1 MMAGRKS
8 KYKSHVEPYLE
19 RIPKWRKDGLTEE
32 QVAKRLGIAY
42 SSLKQ
47 YKNQYSA
54 LMAALKEG
62 ENELIEQLE
71 ESLYK
76 RAMGYEY
83 EETEIIVSKDG
94 NKPTKVKKVKKYL
107 APDTTA
113 LIFALTNLKK
123 EKWRRNANKEELDK
137 EKFEHEKDIDSK
149 KYW

>member
-1 MMAGRKS
+1 MAGRKS
-8 KYKSHVEPYLE
+8 KYESNVEPYIE

-32 QVAKRLGIAY
+32 QIAKRLGVAY
-42 SSLKQ
+42 STLKQ

-62 ENELIEQLE
+62 EKELIEQLE

-83 EETEIIVSKDG
+83 EETEITVSKES
-94 NKPTKVKKVKKYL
+94 NKPTKIKKVKKYL

-123 EKWRRNANKEELDK
+123 EKWRRNANKEGLDK